1 MEETGLTDLKGENVI
16 KGKEMRIVAKSRI

>member
-16 KGKEMRIVAKSRI
+16 KGKEMRIVAK